1 MSSTAELIT
10 DEQLF
15 TRLNQHDVSGLEVLF
30 KRYYKPLWRFAK
42 DMLGDS
48 DQAEDAVQEV
58 FGKIWEKRGSIYIS
72 STVKGYLYTAVRN
85 NCLNLIKTNA
95 RKNFL
100 EEGMEDDSRFSVEDV
115 QAKLA
120 AKTMQQK
127 INTALELLPPK
138 CGIIFKMSRFEDK
151 SYKEIAEDLGLSV
164 KTVENQMGKALQLM
178 RTYLQPY
185 MKELYTMIIF
195 TSGLF
200 NLI

>member
-1 MSSTAELIT
+1 MSTTSALIS

-15 TRLNQHDVSGLEVLF
+15 TRLNQHDVTGLEVLF

-127 INTALELLPPK
+127 ISAALEMLPPK

-178 RTYLQPY
+178 RSYLQPY
-185 MKELYTMIIF
+185 MKELYLILFTFMIQ
-195 TSGLF
+195 
-200 NLI
+200 